1 MRTLYESLLDDEDEL
16 VDRAD
21 DVITAE
27 KIKDPKS
34 EFRHFFKFVNLKSI
48 EYKGGVLEIDAENTH
63 ILPNIERISKYCPG
77 IKTLKVSGALRIE
90 CREWDNNILCDNIE
104 AKRIFSGIYTFVKY
118 IKNIN
123 FKALEQLTVQATEM
137 YDCNVETDKLVFHDG
152 LPKIQN
158 LTGECDYVRVYD
170 CCLMEDG
177 QFAECF
183 DSALDHKYSYDI
195 YDSAKKSLV
204 NFNPNKLKKIVAKIR
219 NPKRYSTPDFNK
231 LYSYDDLYKFKN
243 EKNIMK
249 VFNLDK
255 LKFNFAA
262 FDSNDLGFKYDKKNP
277 YTPILKPYLR

>member
-21 DVITAE
+21 DVIADE
-27 KIKDPKS
+27 KIKNPES
-34 EFRHFFKFVNLKSI
+34 EFRHFFKFVKLKSI
-48 EYKGGVLEIDAENTH
+48 EYRNGVLEIDAENVH
-63 ILPNIERISKYCPG
+63 ILPNIERISKYCPS
-77 IKTLKVSGALRIE
+77 IKTLKVHGNLIIE
-90 CREWDNNILCDNIE
+90 CKEWDNNILCDNIE
-104 AKRIFSGIYTFVKY
+104 AKRIYSGIYTLVKY

-123 FKALEQLTVQATEM
+123 IKALEQLTVQVMEM
-137 YDCNVETDKLVFHDG
+137 CNCNVEADKLVFHDG

-177 QFAECF
+177 QFAKCF
-183 DSALDHKYSYDI
+183 DSALDPKYSYDI

-255 LKFNFAA
+255 LKFNYAD
-262 FDSNDLGFKYDKKNP
+262 FDTNDLGFKYDKKNP
-277 YTPILKPYLR
+277 YTPVLKPYLR